1 MRFLHLA
8 PAARERSIRRSG
20 LAGARASFPDAAG
33 AALVL
38 PRAVYAMPVVPDFWT
53 SHQWTREMR
62 RRNGE
67 RLVAVHFRLP
77 DDELVHVGRYAQ
89 PHRLLPAAAAA
100 RWVMD
105 HPEGAE
111 IVVPRKV
118 TRREVVAVRQAPQLV
133 GWVQS
138 PDEKDP
144 FGCVCAVCLADG
156 TPELMRRVRAAFRA
170 GLDQARRSGGDE
182 DALVDGLSKLQTPLE
197 PHAAVASWDGDELTT
212 WVSTQGMFS
221 ARDDTIPGQP
231 DTGASFSLASASL
244 RGCYVRGASLS
255 LGLCAGAGVD
265 RIGGKGFG
273 PIFAT
278 EGTNFAPFLGGGLL
292 AGWRMSR
299 WVAPFLS
306 AEAAIPLVRARFS
319 IDHLGQVYQ
328 PAAVSLRGA
337 AGFEVRFR

>member
-20 LAGARASFPDAAG
+20 LAGARASFPDEAG

-53 SHQWTREMR
+53 LHQWTREMR

-77 DDELVHVGRYAQ
+77 DDEPVHVGRYAQ

-144 FGCVCAVCLADG
+144 FGCVCAVCLPDG

-170 GLDQARRSGGDE
+170 GLDQARRAGGDE

-197 PHAAVASWDGDELTT
+197 RARGRIAPAPVIAFARSPSVQARRQVAWLLGFFRARQVEETLLALAGDVDEEVRENAIDALLRAGGVERARVLLADGPAEL
-212 WVSTQGMFS
+212 
-221 ARDDTIPGQP
+221 
-231 DTGASFSLASASL
+231 GAKLEELVELDASL
-244 RGCYVRGASLS
+244 GMVRKRRRRRG
-255 LGLCAGAGVD
+255 
-265 RIGGKGFG
+265 
-273 PIFAT
+273 
-278 EGTNFAPFLGGGLL
+278 
-292 AGWRMSR
+292 
-299 WVAPFLS
+299 
-306 AEAAIPLVRARFS
+306 
-319 IDHLGQVYQ
+319 
-328 PAAVSLRGA
+328 
-337 AGFEVRFR
+337 

>member
-20 LAGARASFPDAAG
+20 LAGARASFPDEAG

-53 SHQWTREMR
+53 LHQWTREMR

-77 DDELVHVGRYAQ
+77 DDEPVHVGRYAQ

-144 FGCVCAVCLADG
+144 FGCVCAV
-156 TPELMRRVRAAFRA
+156 
-170 GLDQARRSGGDE
+170 
-182 DALVDGLSKLQTPLE
+182 
-197 PHAAVASWDGDELTT
+197 
-212 WVSTQGMFS
+212 
-221 ARDDTIPGQP
+221 PG
-231 DTGASFSLASASL
+231 
-244 RGCYVRGASLS
+244 
-255 LGLCAGAGVD
+255 
-265 RIGGKGFG
+265 
-273 PIFAT
+273 
-278 EGTNFAPFLGGGLL
+278 
-292 AGWRMSR
+292 
-299 WVAPFLS
+299 
-306 AEAAIPLVRARFS
+306 
-319 IDHLGQVYQ
+319 
-328 PAAVSLRGA
+328 
-337 AGFEVRFR
+337 